1 MKVFQTN
8 FGQLRYHDLSG
19 SLIPILFI
27 HGLGCCGSMDYPT
40 VASGSIQ
47 AHRRII
53 PDLLGSGFSDYS
65 DDFPYTIESH
75 ASLLK
80 SFVEDLQLEEL
91 VIYGHSMG
99 GAIAIKLAEKLD
111 KKVKLLLLSEAN
123 LDNGGGFFSKK
134 IANYSYEDFIKF
146 GYEELI
152 RENIQNNNRLWAKG
166 LSLTNP
172 TAIFKES
179 LSLVEGQFPTWR
191 KILYKLPTAKVF
203 IFGEHS
209 LPDPDWERLQTEHIQ
224 VKIIPNAGHSMAW
237 ENPQGLS
244 DVIYHSIEGR

>member
-1 MKVFQTN
+1 MQVYQTN

-152 RENIQNNNRLWAKG
+152 RENNLC
-166 LSLTNP
+166 LTP
-172 TAIFKES
+172 IGK
-179 LSLVEGQFPTWR
+179 
-191 KILYKLPTAKVF
+191 
-203 IFGEHS
+203 
-209 LPDPDWERLQTEHIQ
+209 D
-224 VKIIPNAGHSMAW
+224 
-237 ENPQGLS
+237 
-244 DVIYHSIEGR
+244 